1 RSHGRR
7 TMKSLA
13 SNACRRTSCCIV
25 ASLALLPV
33 SALSEEQPKLLT
45 TLDTVG
51 HTGSVRSLTVSPD
64 GKLLASAAQDWTVRL
79 WDGATGK
86 EKIALKGHPEG
97 AQSVVF
103 SPDGKL
109 LASAGGD
116 KVVRV
121 WDVATGKETAVLKG
135 HTDCVFSLAFSPDGK
150 LLASGGLDNK

>member
-1 RSHGRR
+1 
-7 TMKSLA
+7 MKSLA

-33 SALSEEQPKLLT
+33 SALSEEQPKLLA

-51 HTGSVRSLTVSPD
+51 HTGSVRSLTV
-64 GKLLASAAQDWTVRL
+64 
-79 WDGATGK
+79 
-86 EKIALKGHPEG
+86 
-97 AQSVVF
+97 

-150 LLASGGLDNK
+150 LLASGGLDNKVRLWDMATGKETATFGHKQEVQSVAFS